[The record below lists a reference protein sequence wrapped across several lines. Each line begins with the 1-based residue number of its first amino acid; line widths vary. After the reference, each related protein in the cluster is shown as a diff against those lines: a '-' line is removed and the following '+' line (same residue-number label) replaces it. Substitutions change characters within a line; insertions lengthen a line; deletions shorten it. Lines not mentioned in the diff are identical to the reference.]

1 VGGFVADAQGA
12 IDRSVDLP
20 PAEFRLEW
28 GGQFENMQRAQKRL
42 SIVVPLALV
51 LIIALLYL
59 TYRNVAD
66 TALLFVSVPFAC
78 VGGIWALA
86 ARGMP
91 LSISAA
97 VGFITLSGV
106 SVLSGMVVA
115 SALRERLARG
125 TARDVAIEETAS
137 ASLRTIIMTA
147 LVASLGFIPM
157 AVSEGTGAEVQR
169 PLATVVIGGVI
180 TSTLFTLFVLP
191 ALYRLILPVPPV
203 KILPGDR

>member
-1 VGGFVADAQGA
+1 VGGFVADAQSQ
-12 IDRSVDLP
+12 IDKQVELP
-20 PAEFRLEW
+20 QGKFRLEW

-42 SIVVPLALV
+42 MIVVPLALL

-59 TYRNVAD
+59 TYRNVTD
-66 TALLFVSVPFAC
+66 TILLFVSVPFAC

-86 ARGMP
+86 LREMP

-125 TARDVAIEETAS
+125 TARDVAIEETS
-137 ASLRTIIMTA
+137 AGCLRTIIMTA

-157 AVSEGTGAEVQR
+157 AISEGTGAEVQR

-180 TSTLFTLFVLP
+180 TSTLFTLFILP
-191 ALYRLILPVPPV
+191 ALYRLILGASPAVMIP
-203 KILPGDR
+203 KD